1 MNLKLHSRARLL
13 GQPSLIFQSFEGSR
27 EVVILR
33 TSLKDPI
40 SLLVARLVRQ
50 KGTIGVEHILQVLV
64 NFDIARNVIF
74 LLEFGRR

>member
-27 EVVILR
+27 EVVILG

-40 SLLVARLVRQ
+40 SLLVARLVD
-50 KGTIGVEHILQVLV
+50 KKEL
-64 NFDIARNVIF
+64 
-74 LLEFGRR
+74 